1 MKGMMH
7 KLFKASAGTY
17 HVPHT
22 YKRTRPIKTD
32 ERPLKKAA
40 LAPDIGDSKWT
51 VVCTA
56 SRQELNAV
64 EWIKEAGYE
73 AYCPVITRWTT
84 IGRLRTRR
92 HVALFPRYI
101 FVGLVEGALRAL
113 GACHHVTALTLN
125 NGSMPVVPS
134 SIVKALSDRQATG
147 EWDQTKEQKA
157 DGRPRASAVY
167 KGGESVVI
175 ENDLFKGI
183 DATIVHVGDDDRV
196 VVLMEL
202 LGRAQVSLDDIRPAA

>member
-1 MKGMMH
+1 MKGSMH

-22 YKRTRPIKTD
+22 YKRSRPIKTD
-32 ERPLKKAA
+32 ERPLRKAA
-40 LAPDIGDSKWT
+40 LAPDIGESKWT

-64 EWIKEAGYE
+64 EWIREAGYE

-101 FVGLVEGALRAL
+101 FVGLVDGALHAV
-113 GACHHVTALTLN
+113 GTCHHVTALTLN
-125 NGSMPVVPS
+125 NGSMPVVPPG
-134 SIVKALSDRQATG
+134 IVKGLSDRQASG
-147 EWDQTKEQKA
+147 EWDQTKEEKP
-157 DGRPRASAVY
+157 DGRQRASSIY
-167 KGGESVVI
+167 SGGESVIITTDIMDSVP
-175 ENDLFKGI
+175 
-183 DATIVHVGDDDRV
+183 ATIIHACDDDRV
-196 VVLMEL
+196 QVLMDL
-202 LGRAQVSLDDIRPAA
+202 LGRATVRLDQIRAAG